1 MHVGLD
7 VRGGNAKNG
16 RTFREKYFY
25 FYLRIRWGVK
35 KVQKVPKKKYFFG
48 KVLLLLPPYKMG
60 VRGVLVT
67 IGR

>member
-16 RTFREKYFY
+16 RTFRKKYFY
-25 FYLRIRWGVK
+25 FYLRIKGGVK

-48 KVLLLLPPYKMG
+48 KVLLLLPPYKTSVSREG
-60 VRGVLVT
+60 GT
-67 IGR
+67 G